1 MFINELC
8 DILSGGWVVF
18 LFEDNEGEAFV
29 MQIQVRDNDEW
40 KRLLES
46 IEKRTNVFTPKFRLE
61 EVGEGVFNIY
71 TKERW
76 KKWVREFILFVLE
89 VEGIRHKASEDT
101 NGGYVEVVVGEY

>member
-1 MFINELC
+1 M
-8 DILSGGWVVF
+8 F

-61 EVGEGVFNIY
+61 EVGDGVFNIY
-71 TKERW
+71 TEERW

-89 VEGIRHKASEDT
+89 VEGIRHKAPEPQLTTYST
-101 NGGYVEVVVGEY
+101 PIPRKKVRTPLSNTYR